1 MPKVV
6 PQQNVNAS
14 FNHYKELAK
23 QRNASEKLQER
34 EKERQ
39 KMESEERER
48 KRREE
53 QKAKDEEEALMRALN
68 NSERTAQAAP
78 AAVDSKPKESSAERQ
93 AKLKEQERL
102 REQQRRRMEA
112 QSNKID
118 MNFQSDLLASF
129 EYTLKN
135 PS

>member
-1 MPKVV
+1 
-6 PQQNVNAS
+6 VNA
-14 FNHYKELAK
+14 FGHL
-23 QRNASEKLQER
+23 ER

-112 QSNKID
+112 VGANHF
-118 MNFQSDLLASF
+118 FQSKTRSFILLVWLLLQIFIIQMNAAF
-129 EYTLKN
+129 H
-135 PS
+135 